1 MIVVNFMLGRKEMGR
16 LSGKVAIIT
25 GAAQGMGEEHAK
37 AFVAEGAKV
46 ILTDVNEEAGSALA
60 ESLGDD
66 AIFIKHD
73 VRSEEA
79 WSKVLLEGE
88 ARFGKV
94 NVLVNN
100 AGVIGKIAPT
110 TEFQKEDYDF
120 VCDINQTGTYLGM
133 KTVIPSMIECG
144 VGSIIN
150 ISSVAGL
157 VAIYGSP
164 NLAYVGS
171 KFAVRGMT
179 KQIAVEYGKQNIRC
193 NSIHPGYIRTPMM
206 AAATDEDGGE
216 ATSMIPLARLAD
228 CSEVSNLAI
237 FLASDE
243 SSFITGT
250 EQVIDGGM
258 TAT

>member
-1 MIVVNFMLGRKEMGR
+1 MGR

-25 GAAQGMGEEHAK
+25 GASQGMGAEHGR

-46 ILTDVNEEAGSALA
+46 ILTDLNTEAGQALA
-60 ESLGDD
+60 DSLGEN
-66 AIFIKHD
+66 AMFIKQD
-73 VRSEEA
+73 VSKESEWA
-79 WSKVLLEGE
+79 KVLAEGE
-88 ARFGKV
+88 ARFGTV
-94 NVLVNN
+94 NVLINN
-100 AGVIGKIAPT
+100 AGVLGKLAAT
-110 TEFQKEDYDF
+110 TEFSEDDF
-120 VCDINQTGTYLGM
+120 RFVTDINQIGVFLGM
-133 KTVIPSMIECG
+133 KAVIPSMIKAG
-144 VGSIIN
+144 GGSIVN
-150 ISSVAGL
+150 ISSIAGI
-157 VAIYGSP
+157 VAIYGAP

-179 KQIAVEYGKQNIRC
+179 KQIAVEYGKDKIRC

-206 AAATDEDGGE
+206 AAATDEDGGA
-216 ATSMIPLARLAD
+216 ATAMIPLGRLAE

-258 TAT
+258 TAV